1 MRFFGGGPFRWNIIQ
16 SKSRSKNIWRVPV
29 NSMDMA
35 VPRLWKEAFYG
46 LLVISFNVVE
56 ETEFISISVTFKKSF
71 EIGGTAERW
80 TRYLS
85 RFTWIWIGWWSFFW
99 DHFFRPKFP
108 HRPDPRCILAAPMVS
123 SCKNCS
129 SASSARNSSSLFICL
144 LFLVNPLNSPHA
156 PPHQVNAIVSTA
168 AFRILGKCAQKY
180 KSTSLFLRRDT
191 VFFRKRNPESVL
203 AARWL

>member
-46 LLVISFNVVE
+46 LLVTSFNVVE

-156 PPHQVNAIVSTA
+156 PPPS
-168 AFRILGKCAQKY
+168 G
-180 KSTSLFLRRDT
+180 
-191 VFFRKRNPESVL
+191 
-203 AARWL
+203 